1 MERKKRK
8 SGQYLRRYSIINT
21 ANNQSKTSTK
31 KESYENGLSKIFS
44 SPPSHLGYKNDIES
58 LLNELELK
66 NDQLLN
72 FVISSLSKIVR
83 NKNEIKI
90 IASYLY
96 LMPNFIKLLKGKNKE
111 KKEQD
116 ILKDLLNLS
125 QSISYEKHQK
135 DSILMKFGDKGST
148 AYIILD
154 GKVDV
159 FVKSFKNMYITKND
173 YLFYLATLLK
183 YSEYG
188 LLNEAINENFAV
200 FPIEIY
206 DSSNVKHLDIDG
218 INQMPENNNDKEQNK
233 TIKNLSESPVKN
245 DNIFRNSK
253 TMNNLEEKK
262 SIEDRHNSSFNS
274 IFKLNE
280 ENEQIKEYKSIFSIS
295 INKLLKMF
303 NIKKLDKKNIKLQ
316 NCPINEYINRIELIP
331 DHYKICINKNLI
343 NRNIIYKNNNNNN
356 DNSITNK
363 TDIEKDTE
371 KNIIKKEDID
381 NDSEEENKIYNLKIY
396 NYIKVATLGKG
407 TLFGEIALSEAN
419 SLRTGTLITSSECHF
434 TVLSKRIF
442 DNCIKKGAEKYIKE
456 LLTFCIN
463 LPIFIGLPESL
474 FYHKYYTYLSKKV
487 LLRGNL
493 VITQGEKPKNII
505 LVQTGTYGLSTRMS
519 LYDLTKL
526 LYHLINMNLKNK
538 NNNIYDEDNIKYN
551 RLLKKTKN
559 FMNEA
564 KSLMNENLKFKK
576 YYLSEMYIRITD
588 ISCPDI
594 VGYKEYLDENGL
606 YAFSMETK
614 SPENII
620 FTLDNKFYSDLQ
632 QRNFTVRKNQKELLE
647 KKINAII
654 QRLLIIR
661 NSLVNSFFDDLG
673 EKQISSLIMK
683 ELENIN
689 NIKLKQKR
697 FLKFKSIEYKFN
709 KKTLEDKDYEINKSI
724 NNNNI
729 RHTKSKKIKIFSRN
743 YKSNNSMKYFNS
755 FNLGEENEK
764 QNKKSINHYYKIY
777 PNSNKNKND
786 KNNNINKKITNLYRA
801 SKNYYSTKNI
811 FENNKQIIK
820 KKKIIDIDSKEK
832 TEISNHTL
840 KEYGSKNNNKL
851 NQENNKTNNNSEINS
866 KRNKEI
872 KNLIKDNKFPSPLT
886 SPKIYS
892 ANNSYRNSQIK
903 GVVFNSLVWEEIN
916 KKLSFNNDIINKMN
930 LTQRN
935 LNFKNIFEKSNSSRR
950 INNEELK
957 TPFNSGRYSSRTRFN
972 ENKKIKIKFYN
983 SPSLLHKSTSEL
995 NIKNNLKIKSNIF
1008 KKINSPKY
1016 SSSYDLSKRNKN
1028 KSIDNNNNLNRY
1040 YSSLERNKVPKIKLK
1055 IKKIFSPEQIKLIR
1069 EINKKRND
1077 INIMKYHESKIEKYK
1092 LDRNFYYNN
1101 NLKNRIKLFYGSE
1114 KK

>member
-1 MERKKRK
+1 
-8 SGQYLRRYSIINT
+8 
-21 ANNQSKTSTK
+21 
-31 KESYENGLSKIFS
+31 
-44 SPPSHLGYKNDIES
+44 
-58 LLNELELK
+58 
-66 NDQLLN
+66 
-72 FVISSLSKIVR
+72 
-83 NKNEIKI
+83 
-90 IASYLY
+90 
-96 LMPNFIKLLKGKNKE
+96 
-111 KKEQD
+111 
-116 ILKDLLNLS
+116 
-125 QSISYEKHQK
+125 
-135 DSILMKFGDKGST
+135 
-148 AYIILD
+148 
-154 GKVDV
+154 
-159 FVKSFKNMYITKND
+159 
-173 YLFYLATLLK
+173 
-183 YSEYG
+183 
-188 LLNEAINENFAV
+188 
-200 FPIEIY
+200 
-206 DSSNVKHLDIDG
+206 
-218 INQMPENNNDKEQNK
+218 
-233 TIKNLSESPVKN
+233 
-245 DNIFRNSK
+245 
-253 TMNNLEEKK
+253 
-262 SIEDRHNSSFNS
+262 
-274 IFKLNE
+274 
-280 ENEQIKEYKSIFSIS
+280 
-295 INKLLKMF
+295 
-303 NIKKLDKKNIKLQ
+303 
-316 NCPINEYINRIELIP
+316 
-331 DHYKICINKNLI
+331 
-343 NRNIIYKNNNNNN
+343 
-356 DNSITNK
+356 
-363 TDIEKDTE
+363 
-371 KNIIKKEDID
+371 
-381 NDSEEENKIYNLKIY
+381 
-396 NYIKVATLGKG
+396 
-407 TLFGEIALSEAN
+407 
-419 SLRTGTLITSSECHF
+419 
-434 TVLSKRIF
+434 
-442 DNCIKKGAEKYIKE
+442 
-456 LLTFCIN
+456 
-463 LPIFIGLPESL
+463 
-474 FYHKYYTYLSKKV
+474 
-487 LLRGNL
+487 
-493 VITQGEKPKNII
+493 
-505 LVQTGTYGLSTRMS
+505 
-519 LYDLTKL
+519 
-526 LYHLINMNLKNK
+526 MNLKNK

-632 QRNFTVRKNQKELLE
+632 QRNITVRKNQKELLE